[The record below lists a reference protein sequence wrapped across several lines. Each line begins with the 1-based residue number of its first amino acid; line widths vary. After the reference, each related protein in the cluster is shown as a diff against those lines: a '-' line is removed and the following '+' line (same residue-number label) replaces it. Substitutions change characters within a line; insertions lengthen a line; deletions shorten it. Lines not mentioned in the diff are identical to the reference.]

1 MLSARNR
8 IKGTVKSLNVDGIM
22 AEVIVQAGS
31 FELASVITRTSAE
44 ALKIKVGDTVEVV
57 IKATEVMIAK
67 D

>member
-8 IKGTVKSLNVDGIM
+8 IKGTVISVNVDGIM
-22 AEVIVQAGS
+22 AEVVVQAGA
-31 FELASVITRTSAE
+31 FELVSVITRTSAE
-44 ALKIKVGDTVEVV
+44 GLKLKAGDQVEVV